1 MRTNLGIFLKAPE
14 PGRVKTRLAARLGP
28 ERAASLYSA
37 FVLDVLSLARSARVG
52 QRILWWAGAPPSTFL
67 PPLHAEIARGTSAW
81 PAHAQCEGDLGA
93 RLAAAFATQ
102 DHAPLLVLGTD
113 SPDLPPAHLE
123 AAILAL
129 ENGAEAVFGEA
140 QDGGVWCIGLRRAP
154 AGFFDALPWSSE
166 TTADALR
173 RRAREHGLAAKEADP
188 WYDCDTA
195 EDLDALA
202 IRLRTGTSSATMT
215 ARWLRECSDSP
226 FYDPDPT
233 STR

>member
-1 MRTNLGIFLKAPE
+1 LLTKLGIFLKAPE

-37 FVLDVLSLARSARVG
+37 FVLDVLSLAGSVRVG

-67 PPLHAEIARGTSAW
+67 RPLSAEIAREAGAW
-81 PAHAQCEGDLGA
+81 PAVAQCEGDLGA
-93 RLAAAFATQ
+93 RLAAAFAAES
-102 DHAPLLVLGTD
+102 DAPLLVLGTD
-113 SPDLPPAHLE
+113 SPDLPSAHLE
-123 AAILAL
+123 SAILAL

-154 AGFFDALPWSSE
+154 SGFFDALPWSSE

-173 RRAREHGLAAKEADP
+173 RRARASGLAATEVDP

-202 IRLRTGTSSATMT
+202 VRLRKGTSSATMT
-215 ARWLRECSDSP
+215 GRWLRECGDSQFSDP
-226 FYDPDPT
+226 NPT
-233 STR
+233 RV